1 MKLTEKEKR
10 KLAAIVI
17 FKCIERELNT
27 LREKGNVT
35 CPESDSEIVDAIAG
49 NINAWRGQW
58 RKTRPEGVASA
69 CLYDALRFRTDRLPS
84 LGGVMLTSIRHGAD
98 VSDSIRHGADVSD
111 AYDTIAYLLVRNRE
125 RISEMAKHALNKG
138 N

>member
-10 KLAAIVI
+10 KLAAIVV

-27 LREKGNVT
+27 LKQKGNVT

-49 NINAWRGQW
+49 NINARRGQW
-58 RKTRPEGVASA
+58 RKTKPEGIASES
-69 CLYDALRFRTDRLPS
+69 LYHALRFRTGRTS
-84 LGGVMLTSIRHGAD
+84 TIGGIVLSGIRHGSEVAD
-98 VSDSIRHGADVSD
+98 GF
-111 AYDTIAYLLVRNRE
+111 DTIACLLVRNRE
-125 RISEMAKHALNKG
+125 RISDMAKHALNRG

>member
-27 LREKGNVT
+27 LRQRGNIT
-35 CPESDSEIVDAIAG
+35 CPQSDFEVIDARSG
-49 NINAWRGQW
+49 NINALSVQW
-58 RKTRPEGVASA
+58 RKTKPDGVASESR
-69 CLYDALRFRTDRLPS
+69 YHALRFRTGRTS
-84 LGGVMLTSIRHGAD
+84 TIGGIMLNSIRHGTE
-98 VSDSIRHGADVSD
+98 VSD
-111 AYDTIAYLLVRNRE
+111 AYDTIAFLLVRNRE
-125 RISEMAKHALNKG
+125 RISDMAKHALNKG

>member
-10 KLAAIVI
+10 KLAAIVV

-27 LREKGNVT
+27 LRQKGNVT

-49 NINAWRGQW
+49 NINARRGQW
-58 RKTRPEGVASA
+58 RKTKPEGIASES
-69 CLYDALRFRTDRLPS
+69 LYHALRFRTGRTS
-84 LGGVMLTSIRHGAD
+84 TIGGIVLSGIRHGSEVAD
-98 VSDSIRHGADVSD
+98 GF
-111 AYDTIAYLLVRNRE
+111 DTIACLLVRNRE
-125 RISEMAKHALNKG
+125 RISDMAKHALNRG

>member
-27 LREKGNVT
+27 LRQKGYVT
-35 CPESDSEIVDAIAG
+35 CPQSDSEIVDAIAG
-49 NINAWRGQW
+49 NINARRGQW
-58 RKTRPEGVASA
+58 RKTRPEGIASS
-69 CLYDALRFRTDRLPS
+69 CLYDALRFRTERTATT
-84 LGGVMLTSIRHGAD
+84 GVIMLNSIWNGTD
-98 VSDSIRHGADVSD
+98 LSD
-111 AYDTIAYLLVRNRE
+111 AYDTIACLLVSNRE
-125 RISEMAKHALNKG
+125 RIADMARHALNKG